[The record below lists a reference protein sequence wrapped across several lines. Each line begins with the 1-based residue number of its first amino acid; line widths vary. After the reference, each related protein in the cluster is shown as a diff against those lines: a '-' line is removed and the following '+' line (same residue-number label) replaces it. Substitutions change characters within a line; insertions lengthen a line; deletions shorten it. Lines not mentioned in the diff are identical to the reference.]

1 MAAIRKQFL
10 NDQDDYST
18 ITTEKN
24 ISSISDVNTAEK
36 VTPWSETFKDEH
48 PSSVQNNLFGP
59 GDDDDDD
66 DDDDLIP
73 VDDDD
78 DDDLIP
84 AEDDDDDVLPD
95 GGDDDLLNDDEDDF
109 LAEEEDDDL
118 LADND
123 DDTGAVDDDEDDD
136 YDGDVRSVGDLR
148 PPSERSHGRTSGR
161 MIDHEPGTPNN
172 I

>member
-1 MAAIRKQFL
+1 MNLIRKSLL

-18 ITTEKN
+18 ITAN
-24 ISSISDVNTAEK
+24 DNA
-36 VTPWSETFKDEH
+36 
-48 PSSVQNNLFGP
+48 SSVSNLRPVSNPSILTDEQPLPVQGSLFGP
-59 GDDDDDD
+59 DDEDD

-73 VDDDD
+73 IEDDD

-84 AEDDDDDVLPD
+84 ADDDEKILPD
-95 GGDDDLLNDDEDDF
+95 GGDDDLSNDDEDDF

-123 DDTGAVDDDEDDD
+123 DDTTVVNDDEDDD
-136 YDGDVRSVGDLR
+136 YDGDVRSVGDFSL
-148 PPSERSHGRTSGR
+148 PSERSHGRTTGR